1 MTILL
6 DTSAVVAL
14 LERRHAGVVELLRE
28 SVQWPTISLITVGEL
43 LAGAAMASSPQI
55 AAARRETIRG
65 TAQFQVHP
73 IDQPSMSVYADVR
86 AHGVRGNDALIV
98 TAAVQLDARLVTFDR
113 PLAARAGELTQVVL
127 LE

>member
-1 MTILL
+1 
-6 DTSAVVAL
+6 
-14 LERRHAGVVELLRE
+14 
-28 SVQWPTISLITVGEL
+28 
-43 LAGAAMASSPQI
+43 
-55 AAARRETIRG
+55 
-65 TAQFQVHP
+65 
-73 IDQPSMSVYADVR
+73 MSVYADVR